1 MLSQLNC
8 LSRDVEGRYATDAE
22 LLFIAEY
29 VKSYLRRLQTYQK
42 LQEIEATIVQQ
53 THAKMQL
60 IDPKLFYYGTEDVT
74 SKWKQDTLR
83 TLRYSAAAMLFN
95 DLETLQERFLSW
107 LQTIMRAFGVQQS
120 VASLIS

>member
-1 MLSQLNC
+1 M
-8 LSRDVEGRYATDAE
+8 EGRYATDAE

-60 IDPKLFYYGTEDVT
+60 IDPKLFYYGAEDVT

-107 LQTIMRAFGVQQS
+107 LQTIMRAFGIRQS

>member
-8 LSRDVEGRYATDAE
+8 LSLDVEGRYATDAE

-29 VKSYLRRLQTYQK
+29 VKSYLRRLQTYRN

-60 IDPKLFYYGTEDVT
+60 IDPKLFYYGAEDVT

-83 TLRYSAAAMLFN
+83 TLRYSAATMLFN

-107 LQTIMRAFGVQQS
+107 LQTIMRAFGIRQS
-120 VASLIS
+120 VASLIN